1 MPTSFFFAV
10 GTPIRRGGGS
20 YAFEAVG
27 EMAPHLDGSFT
38 IATKSTVPVGT
49 CREIKRRL
57 RELRPDV
64 NIAVCS
70 NPEFLREGSAI
81 RDDDHTRVFASGD
94 AFGEEA
100 LTQR

>member
-1 MPTSFFFAV
+1 
-10 GTPIRRGGGS
+10 
-20 YAFEAVG
+20 
-27 EMAPHLDGSFT
+27 MAPHLDGSSI
-38 IATKSTVPVGT
+38 IATKSTVPVST

-57 RELRPDV
+57 RELRPDLD
-64 NIAVCS
+64 IAVCS

-81 RDDDHTRVFASGD
+81 RDDDHPRVFASGD

>member
-1 MPTSFFFAV
+1 
-10 GTPIRRGGGS
+10 
-20 YAFEAVG
+20 
-27 EMAPHLDGSFT
+27 MAPHLDGSFT
-38 IATKSTVPVGT
+38 RATKSTVPVGT